1 MLPWSRF
8 TAPLVYSSYRVK
20 CRGGA
25 GRGGAGGGGGCCGNT
40 GLLYS
45 GFSFQ
50 MLLSPAAVP
59 RAVTQASSSR
69 GRLRTWDGSPATRGS
84 LRGGWVA
91 EWGIL
96 VLFHSTQSGK
106 RIVQD
111 SVSTNKGRE
120 GWPSSNKVA
129 KDKWDCPPATL
140 KATLGFQG
148 RWTCAHRCLGKLQNG
163 SSKPRQGSTWISRWV
178 CSFSSHQPFL
188 MTHLSVTWLGASIQS
203 LSSLLCPLSSPSPLR
218 RSPWF
223 SADLVL

>member
-8 TAPLVYSSYRVK
+8 TAPLVYNSYRVK
-20 CRGGA
+20 CLGGGA
-25 GRGGAGGGGGCCGNT
+25 AAETRGFSIVASLSNSGKS
-40 GLLYS
+40 GLLNT
-45 GFSFQ
+45 
-50 MLLSPAAVP
+50 AAVT

-69 GRLRTWDGSPATRGS
+69 GRLRTWDGSPATCGS

-96 VLFHSTQSGK
+96 VLFRSTRSGK

-140 KATLGFQG
+140 TAALGFQG
-148 RWTCAHRCLGKLQNG
+148 RWTCAHRCLGKLPNG
-163 SSKPRQGSTWISRWV
+163 SSKPRQGSTWVSRWV
-178 CSFSSHQPFL
+178 CSFSSHQPSL
-188 MTHLSVTWLGASIQS
+188 MTHLSFTWLGASIQS
-203 LSSLLCPLSSPSPLR
+203 LSSLLRPLSTPSPPR